1 MHLTRQSS
9 GLAFGQPLTLF
20 VSPAETPLY
29 LAHALFTGIHLLKRL
44 SAGFLPCAGLR
55 LWVLRWFQAFFASS
69 PCAAS
74 ATSYHFSSIAPPPW
88 RRAFSQFAPVVKLG
102 FPVLASG
109 SNCAVKPTRLRRA
122 AYFRSLD
129 IMRDSVTAE
138 ISTQLS
144 KVLSVIEHH
153 LEPTLLA
160 VHLYGSAVDGGL
172 KPYSDIDLLVT
183 VTARLDDTTRRAL
196 FNDLLEVSAFPG
208 ESEILRAIEVTIV
221 VHEDIMPWRYPAKRE
236 LQFGEWQRNDILAGI
251 FEPATIDIDLAILL
265 TKARE
270 HSVALV
276 GPAAEELFDP
286 VPEQD
291 LIKALNE
298 TLKLWNSQPDWAG
311 DERNVVLTLSRIW
324 YSAAT
329 GKIAPKDV
337 AANWAMEHLP
347 AQHQSVL
354 LEARQAYLG
363 QEEDRSVLRADKLE
377 EFIHFMKSE
386 ITKVLG
392 NDV

>member
-1 MHLTRQSS
+1 MRGRVS
-9 GLAFGQPLTLF
+9 TLYKWF
-20 VSPAETPLY
+20 EMMIPTSRLHAARPKNRPGDAGEPGTP
-29 LAHALFTGIHLLKRL
+29 
-44 SAGFLPCAGLR
+44 
-55 LWVLRWFQAFFASS
+55 
-69 PCAAS
+69 
-74 ATSYHFSSIAPPPW
+74 
-88 RRAFSQFAPVVKLG
+88 
-102 FPVLASG
+102 
-109 SNCAVKPTRLRRA
+109 
-122 AYFRSLD
+122 LD